1 MTHYTTI
8 NEYYVNSYGEEN
20 SDTIM
25 LLYNVDN
32 DEEFKFDF
40 KSDLIEDSTIGLY
53 DAVTVHIF
61 GKDITLVLDY

>member
-20 SDTIM
+20 SDN
-25 LLYNVDN
+25 NVDK